1 MWLERFIQYLRYE
14 KNYSSHTVFAY
25 KRDIEQFLAY
35 VADACQT
42 TDVAQVDADMIRSW
56 MVSLM
61 EEDGCGART
70 VSRKLSSL
78 RSFWHFLLRESAVSA
93 DPVAR
98 VRPPKVHKPLPSFLK
113 DGEVEE
119 LLDVGEEQ
127 PDDFVSVRDRLILEM
142 FVQTGMRRAELI
154 GLTLPGVDL
163 PAGLLRVE
171 GKRSKQRLIPF
182 GQVLKDQI
190 LSYLEARSR
199 FLDRQGVERAEAFFV
214 REGGRPLYPMQVYRL
229 VHGRLSTV
237 GSLSKK
243 SPHVLRHTFA
253 TSMLNNGAELGAV
266 KELLGHASL
275 SATEVYTHTT
285 FEELKKVYKQA
296 HPRG

>member
-1 MWLERFIQYLRYE
+1 MWLERFIKYLRYE
-14 KNYSSHTVFAY
+14 KNCSSHTVFAY

-35 VADACQT
+35 VDGTCQT
-42 TDVAQVDADMIRSW
+42 TEITDIDADMVRSW

-61 EEDGCGART
+61 EEGAGART
-70 VSRKLSSL
+70 VCRKLSAL
-78 RSFWHFLLRESAVSA
+78 RSFWRFLLRESAVQS

-113 DGEVEE
+113 DGEVEQ
-119 LLDVGEEQ
+119 LLDEPAGE
-127 PDDFVSVRDRLILEM
+127 PDDFRAVRDRLILEM
-142 FVQTGMRRAELI
+142 LVQTGMRRAELI

-182 GQVLKDQI
+182 GPGLKDQI
-190 LSYLEARSR
+190 ASYLEARSR
-199 FLDRQGVERAEAFFV
+199 FLAEQGVASAEAFFV
-214 REGGRPLYPMQVYRL
+214 REGGLSLYPMQVYRL
-229 VHGRLSTV
+229 VHESLSTV
-237 GSLSKK
+237 GSLAKK

-253 TSMLNNGAELGAV
+253 TSMLNNGAELNAV

-275 SATEVYTHTT
+275 AATEVYTHTT